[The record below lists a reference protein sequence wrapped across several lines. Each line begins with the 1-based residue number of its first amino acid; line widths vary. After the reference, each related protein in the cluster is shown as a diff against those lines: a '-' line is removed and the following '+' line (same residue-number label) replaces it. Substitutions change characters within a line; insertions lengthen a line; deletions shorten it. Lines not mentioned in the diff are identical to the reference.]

1 MKRKETVLSEETL
14 EDAQRNPEKYSDL
27 VVRVAGYSAYF
38 LHLPKE
44 VQDDIIIRTEQSF
57 S

>member
-1 MKRKETVLSEETL
+1 MKRKETVLSKETL

-44 VQDDIIIRTEQSF
+44 VQDDIIRRTEQSF